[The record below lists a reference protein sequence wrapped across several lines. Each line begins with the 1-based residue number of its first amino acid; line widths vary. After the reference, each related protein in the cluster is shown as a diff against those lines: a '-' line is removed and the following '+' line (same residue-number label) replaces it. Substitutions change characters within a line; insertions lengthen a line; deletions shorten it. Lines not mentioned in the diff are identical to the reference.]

1 MRFMKQ
7 YIRLL
12 PLLLSVFIAG
22 CSEEQPDDT
31 GEDVKSIEVSYFYD
45 GAEVKARPFKSSSRS
60 VRVDVKVNNQDIR
73 WNVESD
79 AS

>member
-1 MRFMKQ
+1 MKQ

-31 GEDVKSIEVSYFYD
+31 GAEVKSIEVCYSYD
-45 GAEVKARPFKSSSRS
+45 GAEVPATS
-60 VRVDVKVNNQDIR
+60 
-73 WNVESD
+73 W
-79 AS
+79 